1 MRPYSKEDL
10 AWILNMVNG
19 DYDPV
24 EMFDVIRRS
33 PKIKINSLSKSLQE
47 TNLTKLRIFLYKMR
61 KHGLIEISKNNVP
74 EDWGNDFISARQ
86 DLQNLITRYKREY
99 LRELKE
105 KISEIGKLA

>member
-1 MRPYSKEDL
+1 
-10 AWILNMVNG
+10 
-19 DYDPV
+19 
-24 EMFDVIRRS
+24 
-33 PKIKINSLSKSLQE
+33 
-47 TNLTKLRIFLYKMR
+47 MR

-105 KISEIGKLA
+105 KISEIGKLASYGFYCPMDLGVFNLEQDHRTCPRCSSRLKFIDRKEVNWLNNFYKKLQMN